1 MFGIDLAGR
10 RALVTGAGRGVGR
23 AVALAFARAGAAVV
37 VNDIDSARAAG
48 VVGEVTAAGG
58 SAETGLFD
66 VTRWDDVEGARTAI
80 GPVDVLVNNAGNA
93 GADAWPGL
101 VAFTETQPADWEPFL
116 RVNLYGVLHCTRAWL
131 PAMTEAGW
139 GRVITVISDAAR
151 DGEPKLAAYAAAKA
165 GAAGFSRAV
174 AREVGRYGVTVN
186 CVSLGT
192 MAPDG
197 GEAHGRDLRGYAIR
211 RAGRP
216 ADVAGLVTF
225 LAGEDAAW
233 ITGQTYPVDGGL
245 SPAL

>member
-1 MFGIDLAGR
+1 
-10 RALVTGAGRGVGR
+10 
-23 AVALAFARAGAAVV
+23 
-37 VNDIDSARAAG
+37 
-48 VVGEVTAAGG
+48 
-58 SAETGLFD
+58 
-66 VTRWDDVEGARTAI
+66 
-80 GPVDVLVNNAGNA
+80 
-93 GADAWPGL
+93 
-101 VAFTETQPADWEPFL
+101 
-116 RVNLYGVLHCTRAWL
+116 
-131 PAMTEAGW
+131 
-139 GRVITVISDAAR
+139 VISDAAR
-151 DGEPKLAAYAAAKA
+151 GGEPKLAAYAAAKA

-197 GEAHGRDLRGYAIR
+197 DGGYERDLRGYAIR

-216 ADVAGLVTF
+216 ADVAGLVTL